1 MEAVVD
7 SSSLAVAGLLE
18 VVTHIPRIYG
28 EYRKLLHAAHERRP
42 EAAILTDSPD
52 FHLRLAKR
60 LKRLGIPV
68 VYLVAPQV
76 WAWRK
81 GRLPAMRRAIDRLL
95 CIFPFEPAFFQTHGI
110 AATYIGHPLC
120 RIVRPSAPLADL
132 RRRHGAVDGTP
143 FITLLPGSRR
153 GEMLRHL
160 PRLLDAVERV
170 QAVRPARFAL
180 SLPAGFGA
188 RAALTK
194 FEERFRRLSIQISE
208 GETWDL
214 LACSD
219 LALAAS
225 GTVTVEAALLGAPMV
240 VFYRVRAVSWL
251 LGKMLVRVPFY
262 SMVNLLAGRRV
273 VPELIQGD
281 FTASAL
287 ADEALRLLD
296 SPESLAVMRAGLR
309 EVAGK
314 LAGDG
319 DAMEAAAAAVAE
331 LIEEKECAHV

>member
-1 MEAVVD
+1 MDAVVD

-18 VVTHIPRIYG
+18 VAAHIPRIYL
-28 EYRKLLHAAHERRP
+28 EYRKLLRAARERRP
-42 EAAILTDSPD
+42 DAAILTDSPD

-95 CIFPFEPAFFQTHGI
+95 CIFPFEPAFFHSHGI
-110 AATYIGHPLC
+110 AATYIGHPLY
-120 RIVRPSAPLADL
+120 RIVRPSAPAAEL
-132 RRRHGAVDGTP
+132 RRHYGIPEGTP
-143 FITLLPGSRR
+143 FIALLPGSRT

-160 PRLLDAVERV
+160 PRLLDAVERI
-170 QAVRPARFAL
+170 QAVHPARFAL

-225 GTVTVEAALLGAPMV
+225 GTVTVEAALIGVPMV
-240 VFYRVRAVSWL
+240 VFYRVRGLSWL

-262 SMVNLLAGRRV
+262 SMVNILAGRLI
-273 VPELIQGD
+273 VPELIQDD
-281 FTASAL
+281 FSAPAL
-287 ADEALRLLD
+287 AAEALRLLD
-296 SPESLAVMRAGLR
+296 SPELLAAMRAGLH
-309 EVAGK
+309 EVSGK

-319 DAMEAAAAAVAE
+319 DPMEAAAAAVAE
-331 LIEEKECAHV
+331 LIGEKECVHA